1 MREGDAVK
9 PIVITRGILI
19 QWEEFAYFTIEVEAP
34 SDEARS
40 DLLDAMRDRKKVK
53 ITIEVEE

>member
-1 MREGDAVK
+1 MK
-9 PIVITRGILI
+9 PIMITRGIAI
-19 QWEEFAYFTIEVEAP
+19 QWEDFAYFTIQIEAP

-40 DLLDAMRDRKKVK
+40 DLLDAMRDRKKMK